1 MNSKEFKDF
10 MKNGEVYCKQIRK
23 LIGQALFLE
32 RQKRRYSLPQ
42 LSEFV
47 GISDK
52 TIEEVELAK
61 EKPHWGAVEILLDF
75 YGKTMA
81 LRLTDAPTEG
91 LKGILPPDY
100 EKKI

>member
-10 MKNGEVYCKQIRK
+10 MENGEVYCKQIRK

-32 RQKRRYSLPQ
+32 RQKKRYPLPY
-42 LSEFV
+42 LRELV

-52 TIEEVELAK
+52 TIEEIELAK
-61 EKPHWGAVEILLDF
+61 ERPHWGAIEILLDF

-81 LRLTDAPTEG
+81 LRLVDVPTEG
-91 LKGILPPDY
+91 LKGVLPLGY
-100 EKKI
+100 EKQI